1 MEIGHLLIE
10 QRRTGDQFR
19 VVEKAI
25 HLMHGLLAGRGIDP
39 GARANLEAGVIS
51 STAELLR
58 IGKRMLDL
66 DASVTAASFR
76 PT

>member
-39 GARANLEAGVIS
+39 GARANLEAGAYSRAV
-51 STAELLR
+51 AHW
-58 IGKRMLDL
+58 
-66 DASVTAASFR
+66 
-76 PT
+76 